1 MAKNRNTFTKHL
13 KQEDWVAAEGAIQ
26 ADGASGKKES
36 GFLLLTCQKGS
47 EQAPWSRNGGN

>member
-36 GFLLLTCQKGS
+36 GFLLLTRQKGS